1 MSPALGVSPLQKRQS
16 KGESNVTW
24 LDGEIVAESR
34 ARPYCARG
42 QHRNCT
48 PASAN
53 REASLPIV
61 PDPTQVKCPSAVNA
75 VARLKNWNDPRYDA
89 NYAAHETN

>member
-1 MSPALGVSPLQKRQS
+1 MS
-16 KGESNVTW
+16 W
-24 LDGEIVAESR
+24 LDGEIVAKSR

-53 REASLPIV
+53 REPSLPIV
-61 PDPTQVKCPSAVNA
+61 PDPPQVKCPSAVNA
-75 VARLKNWNDPRYDA
+75 VARLKDWNDPRYDA
-89 NYAAHETN
+89 NYAAHEVGKRSKFPDEDSPAELFARG